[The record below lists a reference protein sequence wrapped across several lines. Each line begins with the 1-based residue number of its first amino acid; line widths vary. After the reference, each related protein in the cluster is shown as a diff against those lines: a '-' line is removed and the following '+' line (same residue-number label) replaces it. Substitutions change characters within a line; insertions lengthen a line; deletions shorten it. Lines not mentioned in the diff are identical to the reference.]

1 MEAAIAQSD
10 NEDMYHYDPA
20 AALEELT
27 EDTLLPNPVHMRDM
41 IVRAKLTPDQA
52 LELNRKFT
60 NYLHAFGDMQALART
75 MLEELSR
82 AERK

>member
-1 MEAAIAQSD
+1 
-10 NEDMYHYDPA
+10 MYHYDPA
-20 AALEELT
+20 AALE
-27 EDTLLPNPVHMRDM
+27 
-41 IVRAKLTPDQA
+41 
-52 LELNRKFT
+52 ELNRKFT

>member
-1 MEAAIAQSD
+1 
-10 NEDMYHYDPA
+10 
-20 AALEELT
+20 
-27 EDTLLPNPVHMRDM
+27 MRDM